1 MPWSDIPKAVI
12 SIHAP
17 HEGERLIFFL
27 CFSCVFYFN
36 PRSPRGGATLCHMS
50 FQSAY
55 KTFQST
61 LPTRG
66 SDQNIYKVSYF
77 LHQISI
83 HAPHEGE
90 RPKYIYSFIFFTSNF
105 NPRSPRGGA
114 TLKSFFVRRGLCISI
129 HAPHEGERHIS
140 SLSLF
145 ISHLISIHAPH
156 EGERRTKTS
165 QEQSHKPMS

>member
-90 RPKYIYSFIFFTSNF
+90 RRLKAFLSAAACVFQSTLPTRGSDGKCRTRPCIHQNF

-114 TLKSFFVRRGLCISI
+114 TG
-129 HAPHEGERHIS
+129 
-140 SLSLF
+140 
-145 ISHLISIHAPH
+145 
-156 EGERRTKTS
+156 
-165 QEQSHKPMS
+165 KPMYNMVIR